1 MRWQSLFAWL
11 RYRPSE
17 EAEPFVLRE
26 NTADDIARAIT
37 DADSSRMQAMADD
50 VKAGEKEK
58 DSLACGGGGQT
69 TEDDGRDGQTMKEGR
84 SRGDGKEQSAQGTS
98 HDAEDD
104 ILRMKQA
111 DFSLRED
118 ELAPVMLA
126 YRHGF
131 TQAEDV
137 AVSRSLE
144 ENANALERLYHAD
157 RTDDLK
163 LRFFTLKSTMKKGLL
178 LAYIDGMVDAKLAT
192 QSVIEPLMIF
202 AEERAVR
209 SADVMAERIRRQ
221 FLPMM
226 QTVEAKDFGMVVKV
240 LNKGGGALF
249 IEGSDTAFLLEMAGY
264 PMRAVGKAQIEETVR
279 GSQASFTESMRGNIS
294 QVRALI
300 RSENLVAEVVTV
312 GRINRKE
319 CAILSVDGIVN
330 PSLVR
335 EMKRRIEGVTVDH
348 VFDCGALMQF
358 LTERRTQFPQM
369 LTTERPDRTA
379 EALMQGRVAIL
390 LDGDPFASV
399 VPALLWDFFHSTEDY
414 EMRPPSALF
423 MRVLRY
429 LGALV
434 TMLLPGLY
442 IALTYFHQEAIP
454 TQLLVVIAGYRQMVP
469 FPSLIEMLLLI
480 VSFEFIREATL
491 RVPSRLGG
499 SISIVGAI
507 ILGQAAVTAKLVSP
521 VLVVV
526 VALTG
531 LASYILP
538 EYRFAF
544 SLRVCQYAFL
554 IAGGM
559 TGLVGISL
567 LLVLLLID
575 LAGMASFGVPFLSPL
590 MPRASG
596 GYGEEDVRPDVLSP
610 VRIVKAEGGGKRW
623 QKEARE

>member
-1 MRWQSLFAWL
+1 LSAKEADFA
-11 RYRPSE
+11 
-17 EAEPFVLRE
+17 LRE
-26 NTADDIARAIT
+26 
-37 DADSSRMQAMADD
+37 
-50 VKAGEKEK
+50 E
-58 DSLACGGGGQT
+58 
-69 TEDDGRDGQTMKEGR
+69 
-84 SRGDGKEQSAQGTS
+84 
-98 HDAEDD
+98 
-104 ILRMKQA
+104 
-111 DFSLRED
+111 
-118 ELAPVMLA
+118 ELSPMMLA

-131 TQAEDV
+131 VTAEGT

-144 ENANALERLYHAD
+144 ENASALGRLYHAD

-178 LAYIDGMVDAKLAT
+178 LAYIDGMVDPLLAT
-192 QSVIEPLMIF
+192 QSVIEPLMMF
-202 AEERAVR
+202 AEERAVL
-209 SADVMAERIRRQ
+209 SADVMRERIRRQ

-226 QTVEAKDFGMVVKV
+226 QTVEGTDFGAVVKV

-294 QVRALI
+294 QVRSLI

-319 CAILSVDGIVN
+319 CAILSVAGIVS
-330 PSLVR
+330 PSLACEV
-335 EMKRRIEGVTVDH
+335 KRRVEGVAVDH
-348 VFDCGALMQF
+348 VFDCGALMRF
-358 LTERRTQFPQM
+358 LTEKGTQFPQM

-379 EALMQGRVAIL
+379 EALMQGRVVIL
-390 LDGDPFASV
+390 LDGDPFASI
-399 VPALLWDFFHSTEDY
+399 VPAVLWDFFHSTEDY
-414 EMRPPSALF
+414 EMRPPSVLF

-554 IAGGM
+554 LAGAL

-575 LAGMASFGVPFLSPL
+575 LAGMASFGVPFLAPL
-590 MPRASG
+590 IPRASG

-610 VRIVKAEGGGKRW
+610 VRIVKAEDGGKRW
-623 QKEARE
+623 QKGEANEEVR

>member
-1 MRWQSLFAWL
+1 MRWQSLFTWL

-17 EAEPFVLRE
+17 SAEQFVLRE
-26 NTADDIARAIT
+26 NTADDVSRAIRE
-37 DADSSRMQAMADD
+37 ADEARVQAMRDD
-50 VKAGEKEK
+50 AKAGEKEAERLLCEER
-58 DSLACGGGGQT
+58 SA
-69 TEDDGRDGQTMKEGR
+69 EGDAARGVCEER
-84 SRGDGKEQSAQGTS
+84 SAVDRQAGEVLQAK
-98 HDAEDD
+98 
-104 ILRMKQA
+104 RA
-111 DFSLRED
+111 DFFLRAD
-118 ELAPVMLA
+118 ELAPIRLA

-131 TQAEDV
+131 TVAEDV
-137 AVSRSLE
+137 MVSRSLE
-144 ENANALERLYHAD
+144 ENANTLGRLYHAD

-163 LRFFTLKSTMKKGLL
+163 LRFFTLKSTMEKGILF
-178 LAYIDGMVDAKLAT
+178 AYIDGMVDPMLAT
-192 QSVIEPLMIF
+192 QSVIEPLMMF
-202 AEERAVR
+202 AEERDVC
-209 SADVMAERIRRQ
+209 SADEMAERIRRQ

-226 QTVEAKDFGMVVKV
+226 QAVEGTDFGAVVKA
-240 LNKGGGALF
+240 LNKGGGAIF

-279 GSQASFTESMRGNIS
+279 GSQSSFTESMRGNIS
-294 QVRALI
+294 QVRSLI
-300 RSENLVAEVVTV
+300 RSENLVAEVVTI

-335 EMKRRIEGVTVDH
+335 EIKRRMEGVTVDH

-379 EALMQGRVAIL
+379 EALMQGRAAIL
-390 LDGDPFASV
+390 MDGDPFASV

-429 LGALV
+429 LGAFV
-434 TMLLPGLY
+434 TMLLPAVY
-442 IALTYFHQEAIP
+442 IAMTYFHQEAIP
-454 TQLLVVIAGYRQMVP
+454 SQLLVVIAGYRQMVP

-575 LAGMASFGVPFLSPL
+575 LAGMASFGVPFLAPFL
-590 MPRASG
+590 PRAAG

-610 VRIVKAEGGGKRW
+610 VRIVKSEDDGKRW
-623 QKEARE
+623 QKEERG

>member
-1 MRWQSLFAWL
+1 MRWQSMLTWL
-11 RYRPSE
+11 RYRPSDDTE
-17 EAEPFVLRE
+17 SFVLRE
-26 NTADDIARAIT
+26 NTADDVSHAIEK
-37 DADSSRMQAMADD
+37 ADSSRVQAMKDDAAAGKKEADRLAREE
-50 VKAGEKEK
+50 KAAK
-58 DSLACGGGGQT
+58 GGKVRSDC
-69 TEDDGRDGQTMKEGR
+69 EDK
-84 SRGDGKEQSAQGTS
+84 SADGKARGTYEGQSADGK
-98 HDAEDD
+98 ARD
-104 ILRMKQA
+104 ILRAKKR
-111 DFSLRED
+111 DFALRAD
-118 ELAPVMLA
+118 ELAPIMLS

-131 TQAEDV
+131 AQTEDV

-144 ENANALERLYHAD
+144 ENANTLRRLYHAD

-163 LRFFTLKSTMKKGLL
+163 LRFFTMKGTMKKGLL
-178 LAYIDGMVDAKLAT
+178 LAYIDGMVDPMLAT
-192 QSVIEPLMIF
+192 QSVIEPLMML

-209 SADVMAERIRRQ
+209 PSDEMAERIRHQ

-226 QTVEAKDFGMVVKV
+226 QTVEGTDFGAVVKS

-294 QVRALI
+294 QVRSLV
-300 RSENLVAEVVTV
+300 RSENLVAEVVTI

-319 CAILSVDGIVN
+319 CAILSIDGIVN
-330 PSLVR
+330 PSLVC
-335 EMKRRIEGVTVDH
+335 EMKRRMEGVTVDH

-358 LTERRTQFPQM
+358 LTERSTQFPQM

-390 LDGDPFASV
+390 MDGDPFASI

-554 IAGGM
+554 LAGGI

-575 LAGMASFGVPFLSPL
+575 IVGMASFGVPFVAPL
-590 MPRASG
+590 MPRAAG
-596 GYGEEDVRPDVLSP
+596 RFGEEDVRPDVLSP
-610 VRIVKAEGGGKRW
+610 VRIVKAEDGGKRW
-623 QKEARE
+623 QKEESE